1 MRSRSR
7 AATNRAVD
15 WVAGSER
22 RRGAVAVAVPAL
34 FWLVLE
40 LEANLGLV
48 PLVAAAALSAFLYT
62 RDTTR
67 ATLAAGA
74 YGTGL
79 LGVGFAL
86 LQIYWSVARGSTASL
101 SDTVAGLSGWFLI
114 DAVLVTLGIWI
125 HGTGH

>member
-1 MRSRSR
+1 MSARSR

-34 FWLVLE
+34 FWLVVE
-40 LEANLGLV
+40 LEANLGLA

-79 LGVGFAL
+79 LGIGVAL
-86 LQIYWSVARGSTASL
+86 VQIYWSVARGSTASL
-101 SDTVAGLSGWFLI
+101 TETVAGLWGWFLVG
-114 DAVLVTLGIWI
+114 AVLIAVGVWI
-125 HGTGH
+125 HGADR